1 MWPGKG
7 WLDVMKTYQ
16 VKYER
21 HEEGCWNASV
31 SGIRGCSTQ
40 GRTIHEAR
48 RRIRAALGE
57 WVTHAEKAMLV
68 DEVKLPAHVRR
79 LLGKVQETRER
90 AETEQARAA
99 AVARMAVKKL
109 RRDLGLSVRDA
120 GALLGISGQR
130 VHQLE
135 VDRRH

>member
-1 MWPGKG
+1 
-7 WLDVMKTYQ
+7 MKTYQ

-21 HEEGCWNASV
+21 HEEGRWNAWIA
-31 SGIRGCSTQ
+31 GLRGCSTQ

-48 RRIRAALGE
+48 RRIRAVLGE
-57 WVTHAEKAMLV
+57 RIMHADKATLI

-99 AVARMAVKKL
+99 AMARMAVKKL
-109 RRDLGLSVRDA
+109 RRELGLSVRDA

-135 VDRRH
+135 VDTRHN